1 MNKHWKIE
9 FDRKTNE
16 IVTDEPTEGSCWEY
30 CFSRPES
37 RGFGVIARTRQT
49 CVKKILKELKDDIK
63 ILKRELKAKQGAFI
77 KIKTILDKGE

>member
-1 MNKHWKIE
+1 MNKNWKIE

-37 RGFGVIARTRQT
+37 RGFGVIDRTRQT
-49 CVKKILKELKDDIK
+49 CGEKILKKLKDDIE
-63 ILKRELKAKQGAFI
+63 ISKRELKEKQDAFI
-77 KIKTILDKGE
+77 KIKNYFDKGE